1 MIKRSIGCGL
11 SGSGHGNKVCLAGKT
26 VIAGRPPPDVLRER
40 YGAAPSTMF
49 FYDGLL
55 MPVRYWAPM
64 PDEESWLARRRWYR
78 LFGTGQDP
86 RRPPSS
92 AATVMFHGIQR
103 VWSALFV
110 PAAVAAG
117 LGTGATAVALAKPEG
132 GWWYALIASALGVA
146 SVLALLAL
154 AGRPQLGTTD

>member
-1 MIKRSIGCGL
+1 L
-11 SGSGHGNKVCLAGKT
+11 LAFAT
-26 VIAGRPPPDVLRER
+26 
-40 YGAAPSTMF
+40 GAFVVTMF

-92 AATVMFHGIQR
+92 AATVMFHGMQR